1 MFIFSLFF
9 CRVSASCR
17 DRAWSGNS
25 LNFRLVFIL
34 FRCSPFLPP
43 SVSLTLSH
51 SVLASFSSR
60 YFLFTASRFVT
71 SLLQHFLFIT
81 SHHSLV
87 SGAAFTLV
95 LVCLFRVPYHDLL
108 LPICWQFCADDWA
121 SPQLTQL
128 VASPPPSPIVTP
140 THCRLFVF
148 VFAPDASVSAI
159 CHKFEMFLQG
169 QQFIRVA
176 HFTTISSHNIPHRC
190 SCT

>member
-1 MFIFSLFF
+1 MSFRLFSVCFF

-128 VASPPPSPIVTP
+128 VTSPPP
-140 THCRLFVF
+140 
-148 VFAPDASVSAI
+148 
-159 CHKFEMFLQG
+159 
-169 QQFIRVA
+169 
-176 HFTTISSHNIPHRC
+176 
-190 SCT
+190 